1 MRSGFR
7 HIRGFLQVAELG
19 SFTRAA
25 QTLHVSQPALTVQ
38 IHQLED
44 DLGIR
49 LFDRDRRKVM
59 LTPAGKRLLAPM
71 QKVLDNF
78 DDVRRLARELSD
90 LRQGRLAIAAL
101 PSVAAAW
108 LPQRI
113 AKFHE
118 VYPRI
123 EVRVVD
129 VVSDQVQT
137 LVAEASVDLGVGTW
151 TNRDLA
157 IHFEKLFEDRM
168 HVFFPP
174 GHDLQSTGNPSLEA
188 VTRYPHISTARTT
201 SVRQLL
207 EQALQKAQLSIEIT
221 CEVDRLSTAINMVR
235 AGVGIAVLPL
245 STLDSIS
252 CEGLLHCPI
261 KGNHLKREIGVMT
274 PKHRVLSPAAEIF
287 STALQDKSVATRGF
301 NSEAQRV

>member
-1 MRSGFR
+1 MKSGFR

-19 SFTRAA
+19 SFTQAA
-25 QTLHVSQPALTVQ
+25 QNLHVSQPALTVQ
-38 IHQLED
+38 IHQLEE
-44 DLGIR
+44 DLGVR
-49 LFDRDRRKVM
+49 LFDRDRRKVT

-78 DDVRRLARELSD
+78 DEACKLAHELGD
-90 LRQGRLAIAAL
+90 LSRGRLAIAAL
-101 PSVAAAW
+101 PSVAANW

-113 AKFHE
+113 ARFHE
-118 VYPRI
+118 TYPNI
-123 EVRVVD
+123 EVRVID

-137 LVAEASVDLGVGTW
+137 LVAEASVDLGVGVW
-151 TNRDLA
+151 LRRDLA
-157 IHFEKLFEDRM
+157 IQFKKLFEDRM

-174 GHDLQSTGNPSLEA
+174 DHELASVSSPNLKVIS
-188 VTRYPHISTARTT
+188 RYPHISMARTT

-207 EQALQKAQLSIEIT
+207 DHALQETDLSVDVT

-252 CEGLLHCPI
+252 CEGLLHRPI
-261 KGNHLKREIGVMT
+261 EGHYLQRAIGVMT
-274 PKHRVLSPAAEIF
+274 PRKRLLSPAAEAF
-287 STALQDKSVATRGF
+287 SLALQD
-301 NSEAQRV
+301 SETAD

>member
-1 MRSGFR
+1 MKSGFR
-7 HIRGFLQVAELG
+7 HIRGFLHVAELG

-44 DLGIR
+44 DLGVK
-49 LFDRDRRKVM
+49 LFDRDRRKVT
-59 LTPAGKRLLAPM
+59 LTPAGKRLLDPM
-71 QKVLDNF
+71 QEVIDNF
-78 DDVRRLARELSD
+78 DEVYRLARDMSD
-90 LRQGRLAIAAL
+90 LRQGRLVIAAL
-101 PSVAAAW
+101 PSVAAVW

-118 VYPRI
+118 TYPRI

-137 LVAEASVDLGVGTW
+137 LVADASVDLAVGTW
-151 TNRDLA
+151 INKDSA

-174 GHDLQSTGNPSLEA
+174 GHPIQSTHQPSLQE
-188 VTRYPHISTARTT
+188 VIRYPHISMGRTT

-207 EQALQKAQLSIEIT
+207 DKALQKAQLSVEIT
-221 CEVDRLSTAINMVR
+221 CEVDRLSTAINMIR
-235 AGVGIAVLPL
+235 AGVGIAILPL

-261 KGNHLKREIGVMT
+261 KGNPLKREIGVMT

-287 STALQDKSVATRGF
+287 SLALKDQDTVT
-301 NSEAQRV
+301 